1 MKCIKKSDEPDFFS
15 KWKTEHRDKTYV
27 SFPSKMRKTLR
38 RKLIR
43 EQGGICCYCEQSII
57 LSNSHIEHFR
67 PQDTYEDLSL
77 DYNNLLCSCQKE
89 PDKETP
95 LHCGHCKSNWFEEGL
110 LVSPLD
116 PSCENRFH
124 FTDDGRIFPA
134 VPDDVVA
141 AETIKRLAL
150 DIPALSSARK
160 AVIEAIYG
168 VDEPNTPLTREELQ
182 QVIQAYLK
190 KKPDKKFNP
199 FWTTVKQLYPDD
211 Q

>member
-1 MKCIKKSDEPDFFS
+1 MKHINKSSEPEFFGS
-15 KWKTEHRDKTYV
+15 WKADNPDKTYAL
-27 SFPSKMRKTLR
+27 FPRKEKKTLKK
-38 RKLIR
+38 KLIQ

-67 PQDTYEDLSL
+67 PQDTYKGLSL

-95 LHCGHCKSNWFEEGL
+95 LHCGHCKGNWFEEGL

-116 PSCENRFH
+116 PSCEDRFH

-134 VPDDVVA
+134 VLDDEVA

-168 VDEPNTPLTREELQ
+168 LDEPNTPLTRGELQ
-182 QVIQAYLK
+182 QVIQVYLK

-211 Q
+211 H

>member
-1 MKCIKKSDEPDFFS
+1 MKHINKSSEPEFFS
-15 KWKTEHRDKTYV
+15 KWKTEHGDKTYA
-27 SFPSKMRKTLR
+27 SFPQKMRKTLR
-38 RKLIR
+38 RKLIK

-57 LSNSHIEHFR
+57 LSESHIEHFR

-77 DYNNLLCSCQKE
+77 DYNNLLCSCQKKPE
-89 PDKETP
+89 KETP
-95 LHCGHCKSNWFEEGL
+95 LHCGHSKGNWFEENL

-116 PSCENRFH
+116 PECEDRFH
-124 FTDDGRIFPA
+124 FTEDGKIFPA
-134 VPDDVVA
+134 TPDDTAA

-150 DIPALSSARK
+150 NIPALNSARK

-168 VDEPNTPLTREELQ
+168 VDNPNIPLTRKELQ
-182 QVIQAYLK
+182 QSIQVYLAK
-190 KKPDKKFNP
+190 DPDKKFNP

>member
-1 MKCIKKSDEPDFFS
+1 MKHINKSSEPESFGS
-15 KWKTEHRDKTYV
+15 WKADNPDKTYAL
-27 SFPSKMRKTLR
+27 FPRKEKKTLKK
-38 RKLIR
+38 KLIQ
-43 EQGGICCYCEQSII
+43 EQGGICCYCELSII

-67 PQDTYEDLSL
+67 PQDTYKDLSL

-95 LHCGHCKSNWFEEGL
+95 LHCGHCKGNWFEEGL

-168 VDEPNTPLTREELQ
+168 LDEPNTPLTREELQ

-190 KKPDKKFNP
+190 KKPDKKFKP

-211 Q
+211 N

>member
-1 MKCIKKSDEPDFFS
+1 MKHINKSSEPESFGS
-15 KWKTEHRDKTYV
+15 WKADNPDKTYAL
-27 SFPSKMRKTLR
+27 FPRKEKKTLKK
-38 RKLIR
+38 KLIQ

-67 PQDTYEDLSL
+67 PQDTYKDLSL

-95 LHCGHCKSNWFEEGL
+95 LHCGHCKGNWFKEGH

-168 VDEPNTPLTREELQ
+168 LDANTPLTREELQ

-199 FWTTVKQLYPDD
+199 FWTTVKQLCPDD
-211 Q
+211 H

>member
-1 MKCIKKSDEPDFFS
+1 MKHINKSSEPESFGS
-15 KWKTEHRDKTYV
+15 WKADNPDKTYAL
-27 SFPSKMRKTLR
+27 FPRKEKKTLKK
-38 RKLIR
+38 KLIQ

-67 PQDTYEDLSL
+67 PQDTYKGLSL

-95 LHCGHCKSNWFEEGL
+95 LHCGHRKGNWFEEDL

-116 PSCENRFH
+116 PSCEDRFH

-134 VPDDVVA
+134 VPDDEVA

-168 VDEPNTPLTREELQ
+168 LDANTPLTREELQ
-182 QVIQAYLK
+182 QVIQEYLK

-211 Q
+211 H